1 MDDRLVG
8 RSVAM
13 RRLGELIDRVA
24 PSDTT
29 VLVTGETGTGKE
41 LVAESIHAGSPRA
54 GGPFVVLDCSA
65 LPAQLVEDELFG
77 HEPGAFTGATGPRLG
92 LFEAARGGTL
102 FLDEVGELPLEVQPK
117 LLRAVETRCIRRIGG
132 LAPIP
137 CDVRLIAATHRDLA
151 SELGRGFRA
160 DLYFRLAV
168 ARVHV
173 PPLRERIDDL
183 ALLIARF
190 AGDRAVPD
198 TFHAWAARH
207 PWPGNVRELRAAVE
221 RAVTLCRLPTAQPGP
236 SPGGLGGRSPPIDI
250 DVSLPFRE
258 VKRRVV
264 DDLERRYITAL
275 LDAHGGNV
283 SAAAR
288 AAELDRM
295 TIYNML
301 HRAGLRD

>member
-8 RSVAM
+8 RSTAM
-13 RRLGELIDRVA
+13 RRLRELIDRVA
-24 PSDTT
+24 PTDTT

-41 LVAESIHAGSPRA
+41 LVAESIHAGSARA
-54 GGPFVVLDCSA
+54 GGPFIVLDCGA

-77 HEPGAFTGATGPRLG
+77 HELGAFTGATAPRIG

-102 FLDEVGELPLEVQPK
+102 FLDEVGELPPEVQPK
-117 LLRAVETRCIRRIGG
+117 LLRAVETRTIRRIGG
-132 LAPIP
+132 IAPIP

-151 SELGRGFRA
+151 AELGRGFRA

-173 PPLRERIDDL
+173 PPLRERVDDL

-221 RAVTLCRLPTAQPGP
+221 RAVTLCRPPTAQPGP
-236 SPGGLGGRSPPIDI
+236 TPVEIDL
-250 DVSLPFRE
+250 SLPFRE

-301 HRAGLRD
+301 QRAGLRD